1 MSDPREAD
9 PLLGRELDPGER
21 NELARVIEQLES
33 ERPIPRPAFRG
44 ELGRRLLRRLEP
56 HRARPRRL
64 RTLITAYAGSGLCL
78 LAVAALGVAGAGPL
92 AA

>member
-1 MSDPREAD
+1 MSDARDID
-9 PLLGRELDPGER
+9 PLQDLELEPAEREQ
-21 NELARVIEQLES
+21 LARTAARLEA

-44 ELGRRLLRRLEP
+44 ELGRRLLEELEP
-56 HRARPRRL
+56 RRVPPGRL
-64 RTLITAYAGSGLCL
+64 RVLITAYSGSGLCL